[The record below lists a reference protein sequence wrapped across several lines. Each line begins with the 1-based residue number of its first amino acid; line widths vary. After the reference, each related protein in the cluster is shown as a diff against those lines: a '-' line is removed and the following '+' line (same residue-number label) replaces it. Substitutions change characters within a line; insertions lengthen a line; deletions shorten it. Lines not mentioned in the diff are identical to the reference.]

1 MKLKTALTE
10 NIHTVKLSKNVTV
23 IVRGGDFITLKEGNS
38 IVELN
43 IDEIKSLLA
52 VLKRYVI

>member
-10 NIHTVKLSKNVTV
+10 NIHTVELSKNVTV